1 MSLTTRLNS
10 IGLEEKDPALYLLL
24 KSITLAVD
32 RLNVNF
38 SLSYDEPTA
47 LLSSTEGAQAVDA
60 AANVAPD
67 VLIVKALRFLG
78 DRHGLNLESAESMG
92 VRVDTLTGQAIPN
105 NTRTAVNFPDVA
117 TFDLDDMHDV
127 AANNSRLTIQHAG
140 RYLVGGTI
148 WWEINGVGLRQLSI
162 QKNGGGFDIDVDNSL
177 AAAGIGTFN
186 KCGATL
192 HEFVQGDYVE
202 LIAYQNSGGAL
213 NLLVGTHYTPL
224 FWAHRIS

>member
-47 LLSSTEGAQAVDA
+47 LLNSTEGAEAVDV

-67 VLIVKALRFLG
+67 VLMVKAIRFLG

-92 VRVDTLTGQAIPN
+92 VRIRQAANQTIPTNTLT
-105 NTRTAVNFPDVA
+105 VLNFSSGE
-117 TFDLDDMHDV
+117 TWDLDDLHDNV
-127 AANNSRLTIQHAG
+127 DNNSRLTINHAG

-148 WWEINGVGLRQLSI
+148 WWDTNATGYRQLNLL
-162 QKNGGGFDIDVDNSL
+162 KNGTDNIDIDYQPGNII
-177 AAAGIGTFN
+177 AGIGSVN
-186 KCGATL
+186 KCVTI
-192 HEFVQGDYVE
+192 HEFLQGDYVQMQV
-202 LIAYQNSGGAL
+202 YQTSGG
-213 NLLVGTHYTPL
+213 NLDVLPGFDWTPH